1 MISSSVDLLTQLSTL
16 VTEFHALATAAARKL
31 ETQRIPVQG
40 AYYAG
45 CMFGFEEAADKL
57 AVLLAQAMREQTQL
71 NG

>member
-1 MISSSVDLLTQLSTL
+1 LT
-16 VTEFHALATAAARKL
+16 ALATAATRKL